1 MTWGVFLDPVVI
13 FPQQPGCDGRY
24 KGTPFNMQLYNSAL
38 THYPRSSRKVTITLS
53 TGSERLNRTAP
64 SSSDAR
70 APGFTPPGATPT
82 TNGDPVR
89 DSASSANMPA
99 FSCYKAMR
107 PVYFTSTAEISIRRP
122 DGAGRTVTRGSRT
135 KPPSPDSHSGQRLLY
150 NDSGVIVDLID
161 HLRNGREELFPER
174 VGSLFFNRNDI
185 CGSRKE
191 EGKKVVGGSSEED
204 DSVSTP
210 VAKAPFRSNGCD
222 LLHKEEPVA
231 SRAVDP
237 KDPVK
242 DDLRDPSGGPAA
254 PASDESRAFELSVLQ
269 ESRPRGCKEREDG
282 DLKVSRY
289 LAEVEKQNKYLQER
303 HKYRY
308 HVIPDGNCLYRAV
321 CKATYGDQARH
332 GELREQTVHH
342 IADHLEEFNPI
353 IEGDAGVFLINAA
366 QDGSWAGYP
375 ELLAM
380 SQLLDVNIHLTTGG
394 SSESPTVSTMVHY
407 LGEEDASKVA
417 MWLSWLSNGHY
428 DVLLDKSLPNPEYE
442 DWCRHSQ
449 MQRKRDEELAKSM
462 AASLSKMYI
471 EQNGSA

>member
-1 MTWGVFLDPVVI
+1 
-13 FPQQPGCDGRY
+13 
-24 KGTPFNMQLYNSAL
+24 MQLYNSVL
-38 THYPRSSRKVTITLS
+38 THYPRSSRKVTITLA
-53 TGSERLNRTAP
+53 TRPERLNGTQL

-70 APGFTPPGATPT
+70 KPGFTPPDATST
-82 TNGDPVR
+82 TNGDTVR
-89 DSASSANMPA
+89 ETASSANMPA
-99 FSCYKAMR
+99 FSPMR

-122 DGAGRTVTRGSRT
+122 DGVDRTVPVHVTRGSKT
-135 KPPSPDSHSGQRLLY
+135 KPSSPDSHSGERLLY

-161 HLRNGREELFPER
+161 HLRNGTEEELFPDCSEL
-174 VGSLFFNRNDI
+174 VGNLFFNRNSI
-185 CGSRKE
+185 CGPRKE
-191 EGKKVVGGSSEED
+191 ESKTVLGSSSEEED
-204 DSVSTP
+204 AVSTN
-210 VAKAPFRSNGCD
+210 VTNAPFRSNGCD
-222 LLHKEEPVA
+222 LLHEGESVP
-231 SRAVDP
+231 SRADHPEDP
-237 KDPVK
+237 IKDGF
-242 DDLRDPSGGPAA
+242 RDPSGDKTA
-254 PASDESRAFELSVLQ
+254 PASDERRAFELSVLQ
-269 ESRPRGCKEREDG
+269 ESPPQRCKEREDG
-282 DLKVSRY
+282 DHKVSRY

-303 HKYRY
+303 QKYRY

-353 IEGDAGVFLINAA
+353 IEGDAGEFLINAA
-366 QDGSWAGYP
+366 QDGAWAGYP

-380 SQLLDVNIHLTTGG
+380 SQMLNVNIHLTTGG

-407 LGEEDASKVA
+407 LGVEDASKVA